1 MIILLLLVLLAIG
14 FVIGYKTGQWYSNG
28 INSSLRTQVD
38 MLTVHSRHWAQEATN
53 KYELSEQISAGQAR
67 QVTATLQTVIYMLQ
81 VMQKEQQQSLSN
93 EEQKKISQ
101 IIHNTK
107 EVLHP

>member
-28 INSSLRTQVD
+28 LNSSLRTQVD

-53 KYELSEQISAGQAR
+53 KYQLSEQISAGQAR

-81 VMQKEQQQSLSN
+81 VMQKEQQQTLSN
-93 EEQKKISQ
+93 EEQEKIELLINQAKQ
-101 IIHNTK
+101 IS
-107 EVLHP
+107 